1 MIREWKN
8 EKEKKTKKKQS
19 TEPINW
25 PEKNKGLSVKALDF
39 ILPCDDRTSIP
50 RQAAGDSQN
59 PDLGC

>member
-8 EKEKKTKKKQS
+8 EKENKKNQR

-25 PEKNKGLSVKALDF
+25 PEQNKGLSVKALDF

>member
-8 EKEKKTKKKQS
+8 EKENKKKNKAQS
-19 TEPINW
+19 RQTDQS
-25 PEKNKGLSVKALDF
+25 KTKGLSVKALDF